1 MNNLEAIWWETQDID
16 VNKNRIGNPTLHVHF
31 IRKNEEGI
39 THGIVHS
46 KEVTQGL
53 NVDTIKNEII
63 KEIVRK
69 YLHENLE
76 RLIKQVVADERK
88 ETDIEQILFKD
99 LIFPSQQE

>member
-1 MNNLEAIWWETQDID
+1 MNNLEAIWWETYSID

-53 NVDTIKNEII
+53 SIDTVKNEII
-63 KEIVRK
+63 KEIVEVLEEGYRK
-69 YLHENLE
+69 VE
-76 RLIKQVVADERK
+76 K
-88 ETDIEQILFKD
+88 ELWNN
-99 LIFPSQQE
+99 

>member
-1 MNNLEAIWWETQDID
+1 MNNLEAIWWETQSID

-31 IRKNEEGI
+31 IRKNEEGV

-63 KEIVRK
+63 KEIVEVLEEGYRK
-69 YLHENLE
+69 VE
-76 RLIKQVVADERK
+76 
-88 ETDIEQILFKD
+88 KD
-99 LIFPSQQE
+99 LWNS

>member
-46 KEVTQGL
+46 KEVTQ
-53 NVDTIKNEII
+53 
-63 KEIVRK
+63 
-69 YLHENLE
+69 
-76 RLIKQVVADERK
+76 
-88 ETDIEQILFKD
+88 D
-99 LIFPSQQE
+99 LSI

>member
-16 VNKNRIGNPTLHVHF
+16 VNKNRIGNPTLYVHF
-31 IRKNEEGI
+31 IRKNEEGV

-63 KEIVRK
+63 KEIVEVLEEGYRK
-69 YLHENLE
+69 VEKKNYGTVE
-76 RLIKQVVADERK
+76 I
-88 ETDIEQILFKD
+88 
-99 LIFPSQQE
+99 

>member
-46 KEVTQGL
+46 KVYWPKGC
-53 NVDTIKNEII
+53 VKSF
-63 KEIVRK
+63 V
-69 YLHENLE
+69 
-76 RLIKQVVADERK
+76 
-88 ETDIEQILFKD
+88 
-99 LIFPSQQE
+99 

>member
-46 KEVTQGL
+46 KE
-53 NVDTIKNEII
+53 
-63 KEIVRK
+63 IVEVLEEGYRK
-69 YLHENLE
+69 VE
-76 RLIKQVVADERK
+76 
-88 ETDIEQILFKD
+88 KD
-99 LIFPSQQE
+99 LWNN